1 MTEIK
6 QILVTGAGKGIG
18 YEITLNALKEGHT
31 VYALSRN
38 LNALVPQTKIY
49 GENLKLIPF
58 DLSKSES
65 FLKLSELISKSTQP
79 LDIIINNAGLLINKS
94 FLNLDESDWNTL
106 WDVNVMGTVR
116 LIKSLIDLIS
126 THTHIVNISSMGG
139 FQGSL
144 KFPGLSAYS
153 TVKGALSILTECLS
167 VEADL
172 KNCSVNALCLGA
184 VQTEM
189 LEQAFPG
196 YQAPISASQM
206 AEFILN
212 FAKTNGSFMSG
223 KIIPISI
230 SNPN

>member
-1 MTEIK
+1 MIELK
-6 QILVTGAGKGIG
+6 KILITGAGKGIG
-18 YEITLNALKEGHT
+18 YELTLKALKGGHT
-31 VYALSRN
+31 VFALSRN
-38 LNALVPQTKIY
+38 LSTLRPHTKVY
-49 GENLKLIPF
+49 GEKLNLIPF

-65 FLKLSELISKSTQP
+65 FFSLEKIISESTTS
-79 LDIIINNAGLLINKS
+79 LDIIINNAGLLINKT
-94 FLNLDESDWNTL
+94 FLNLLDSDWNSL
-106 WDVNVMGTVR
+106 WEVNVMGPVR
-116 LIKSLIDLIS
+116 LIKSLIHLIS
-126 THTHIVNISSMGG
+126 DNSHIINISSMVG

-196 YQAPISASQM
+196 YNAPINANQM

-212 FAKTNGSFMSG
+212 FALVNGTIMSG
-223 KIIPISI
+223 KIIPVSI

>member
-1 MTEIK
+1 MAELK
-6 QILVTGAGKGIG
+6 QILITGAGKGIG
-18 YEITLNALKEGHT
+18 YELTLKALKEGHI

-38 LNALVPQTKIY
+38 VNALIPHKLTY
-49 GENLKLIPF
+49 GDNLIVLPF

-65 FLKLSELISKSTQP
+65 YKILSEQIVVSTSS

-94 FLNLDESDWNTL
+94 FLDLQETDWNIL
-106 WDVNVMGTVR
+106 WDVNVMGPVR
-116 LIKSLIDLIS
+116 LIKALIS
-126 THTHIVNISSMGG
+126 FISTSTHIVNISSMGG

-167 VEADL
+167 IEAAL
-172 KNCSVNALCLGA
+172 NNCSVNALCLGA

-196 YQAPISASQM
+196 YQAPVKANEM
-206 AEFILN
+206 ADYILN
-212 FAKTNGSFMSG
+212 FAINNGRFMSG
-223 KIIPISI
+223 KIIPVSI